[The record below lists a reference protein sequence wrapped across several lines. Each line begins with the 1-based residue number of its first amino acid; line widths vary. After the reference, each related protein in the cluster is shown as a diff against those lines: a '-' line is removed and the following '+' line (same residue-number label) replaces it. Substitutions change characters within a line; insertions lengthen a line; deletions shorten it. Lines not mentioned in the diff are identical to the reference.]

1 MSSSKSS
8 AWLARGRSAALGVAL
23 TVATVWL
30 ASIFNPHYPVRE
42 WLFFRY
48 LVSWA
53 GALAFCLAA
62 LSVGNLVVS
71 ALSRPGERQDGHIT
85 VSFATGVYCFFVA
98 TFVTSLLHGLRP
110 AAFVLIP
117 VALFAIGA
125 KQLARDLLE
134 WRRSRAGRP
143 WFEPLRPSEVLAFA
157 FGAVALVFLYVPT
170 LLPENTAYDTRWY
183 HLGLA
188 EHYVAA
194 RGIERLPEGPV
205 FATVPQLATVLYA
218 WAFLLPGS
226 QLFDRV
232 ELAAHLEFVIFLFT
246 LPGIPALVR
255 YLVPD
260 ARARSSWVALFFF
273 PAIFLYD
280 ASLYVASDHVAAL
293 WSIPTYLMMARAWPD
308 LRPSACLLF
317 ALQAAGLAMS
327 KYTAPLA
334 AVFPVLALLGR
345 AVWLFSARLRGNSA
359 SNAWVLGPATALVS
373 GFVLTAPHW
382 LKNLVWYGDPLYPI
396 LHRHLEVRPW
406 VPEGPLWYAQYDIES
421 WAVKGPL
428 DVKLQTVWRGLRDYS
443 YGIYNWPDFHGSFP
457 IVGSLFTFGLV
468 SLPFLRGTRRVWA
481 LIVAGHVGIACW
493 ALMFAHDRYLQPLLP
508 WMAAA
513 IAALAILVYRTGKLA
528 RIGLFLLGG
537 VQLVWGMDM
546 VFWPLHKMTAKS
558 GMAMASDFFG
568 QAYAKQFEPRTR
580 PFDDFARI
588 GEALPDGSKIL
599 LHHSHVRL
607 GIKHQTVWDWPHFQ
621 FGISYGSFRSSRDLD
636 RWLRDNGVTHVVYQ
650 GDRTF
655 GDESLAGDLIF
666 HTYVKQH
673 LANVKSIQ
681 GRVVGELPREPPP
694 AERSTV
700 FYFGCDSGPA
710 SGLYQLSDLAASP
723 MAPPGFPAKPPPEP
737 RRPLTADPTPL
748 LEAADRAIVDS
759 RCPDAPELRG
769 FDRVARSD
777 RLTYFARE
785 K

>member
-1 MSSSKSS
+1 MSRVEQR
-8 AWLARGRSAALGVAL
+8 AWFAPARSCALGIALVVA
-23 TVATVWL
+23 AVWL
-30 ASIFNPHYPVRE
+30 ASIFDRHYPVRE

-48 LVSWA
+48 VVSWL
-53 GALAFCLAA
+53 GALAFCLAS
-62 LSVGNLVVS
+62 LSSGNLVVS
-71 ALSRPGERQDGHIT
+71 ALSRPGECQDGHVT
-85 VSFATGVYCFFVA
+85 LSFATGTFLFFLV
-98 TFVTSLLHGLRP
+98 TFVVGLLGGFGS

-117 VALFAIGA
+117 VGLFGVGA
-125 KQLARDLLE
+125 KRLARDLLAF
-134 WRRSRAGRP
+134 RRSRFGRP
-143 WFEPLRPSEVLAFA
+143 WFEPLRASEALGFA
-157 FGAVALVFLYVPT
+157 FGAVALIFLYVPT
-170 LLPENTAYDTRWY
+170 LMPENTAYDTRWY

-194 RGIERLPEGPV
+194 GGIERLPEGPV
-205 FATVPQLATVLYA
+205 FATVPQLATVLYT

-226 QLFDRV
+226 QLFDRI
-232 ELAAHLEFVIFLFT
+232 ELAAHLEFVIFVFT

-255 YLVPD
+255 YLIPD
-260 ARARSSWVALFFF
+260 ARARLSWVALFFF

-293 WSIPTYLMMARAWPD
+293 WSIPTYLMMARAWPE

-334 AVFPVLALLGR
+334 AVFPVFALLGR
-345 AVWLFSARLRGNSA
+345 AAWLASRRLRGSITHDG
-359 SNAWVLGPATALVS
+359 WYLGPATALVA
-373 GFVLTAPHW
+373 GLVLTAPHW
-382 LKNLVWYGDPLYPI
+382 LKNLLWYGDPLYPI
-396 LHRHLEVRPW
+396 LHRHLDVRPW

-428 DVKLQTVWRGLRDYS
+428 NVKLQALWRGLTEYS
-443 YGIYNWPDFHGSFP
+443 YGLYNWPDFHGTFP
-457 IVGSLFTFGLV
+457 IVGSLFTCGLIA
-468 SLPFLRGTRRVWA
+468 LPFLRGTRRLLA

-513 IAALAILVYRTGKLA
+513 VAALSILVYRAGRVA
-528 RIGLFLLGG
+528 RVGLLLLGG
-537 VQLVWGMDM
+537 VQLVWGLDM

-568 QAYAKQFEPRTR
+568 QAYAKQFVPRTR
-580 PFDDFARI
+580 PFEEYVRI

-621 FGISYGSFRSSRDLD
+621 FGISYGSFRSSSELH
-636 RWLRDNGVTHVVYQ
+636 RWLRENGVTHVVYEPE
-650 GDRTF
+650 RVY

-666 HTYVKQH
+666 HTYAKQH
-673 LANVKSIQ
+673 LVNVKVIH
-681 GRVVGELPREPPP
+681 GRLVGELPSEPPP
-694 AERSTV
+694 PERSTV
-700 FYFGCDSGPA
+700 FYFGCGTGPR
-710 SGLYQLSDLAASP
+710 SGLFQLSDLRASP
-723 MAPPGFPAKPPPEP
+723 LTPPGFPAKPPPFP
-737 RRPLTADPTPL
+737 RRPLSGDPSPL
-748 LEAADRAIVDS
+748 LEAADRVVVDQQ
-759 RCPDAPELRG
+759 CPDAPELPG
-769 FDRVARSD
+769 FERVARAN
-777 RLTYFARE
+777 RLTYFARQ